1 MPAHAMALLPTPR
14 THLRTTR
21 EGYAKFCEANPD
33 LRVELSAEGEI
44 VFMPPA
50 GGESDY
56 RGVGMITQLREWA
69 AKDGRGTVFGCS
81 AQFFLPDGSGLS
93 PDAAWVSNESLK
105 HISYEQR
112 RRFLPLT
119 PEFVVEVLSP
129 GDRLKIAKEKM
140 EQWIANG
147 VQLGWLIDG
156 DKETVYS
163 YRPSRPPQISRG
175 MLKLSGEGP
184 VKGFHLRM
192 RSIWQGLK

>member
-1 MPAHAMALLPTPR
+1 MPAHAQALLPTPR

-21 EGYAKFCEANPD
+21 EGYVKFCEVNPD

-56 RGVGMITQLREWA
+56 RSNRVSAQLDRWA
-69 AKDGRGTVFGCS
+69 EEDGRGKAFGSS

-93 PDAAWVSNESLK
+93 PDAAWVSNQLLK
-105 HISYEQR
+105 SMPHEQLQK
-112 RRFLPLT
+112 FPPLC

-129 GDRLKIAKEKM
+129 SDKLKIAKEKM

-156 DKETVYS
+156 DRETVYV
-163 YRPSRPPQISRG
+163 YRRSRPTQIHRG
-175 MLKLSGEGP
+175 IAKLAGDGP
-184 VKGFHLRM
+184 VKGFRLQM